1 MRKLLA
7 LLLIAWLASSCFLS
21 RRTTHEPLDAARIA
35 ELVPGH
41 STAKDVVELLGAPTE
56 VVQLGKRSAY
66 RFDATVA
73 KDAGLWLLILGLY
86 DSDTR
91 SDRLWVFFDEHEVL
105 THVGATLSA
114 DHADYSLPWS
124 KRDTE

>member
-1 MRKLLA
+1 MRTLLV
-7 LLLIAWLASSCFLS
+7 LLLIPWLASSCFLS
-21 RRTTHEPLDAARIA
+21 RRTTHEPLDAERIA
-35 ELVPGH
+35 QLVPNR

-73 KDAGLWLLILGLY
+73 KDAGLWLLVVGLY

-91 SDRLWVFFDEHEVL
+91 ADRLWAFFDENEVL
-105 THVGATLSA
+105 THVGATLSSDRA
-114 DHADYSLPWS
+114 EYSLPWS
-124 KRDTE
+124 KRDVE